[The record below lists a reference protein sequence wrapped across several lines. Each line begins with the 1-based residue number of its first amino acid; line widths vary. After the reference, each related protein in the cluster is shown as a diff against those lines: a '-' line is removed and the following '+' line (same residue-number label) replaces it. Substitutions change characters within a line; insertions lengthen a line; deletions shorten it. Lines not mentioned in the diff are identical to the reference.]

1 MRTSRLK
8 APADAAAAYYHCISR
23 VVDRRKIFGDPERE
37 VFVRLMRNQALF
49 AGIRVLAYC
58 VMGNHFH
65 ILIEV
70 PRRPA
75 EGIGDK
81 ELLER
86 SASVYSESVVARFRR
101 KLEGSQ
107 TCEEQKE
114 SLRACLLRR
123 MWDVSRFIQELK
135 QRFSLWYN
143 RQNGRVGT
151 LWEERFRSVLVG
163 AEGPALARI
172 AAYIDLNPVR
182 AGIVD
187 DPQNYRWSSVSEAVA
202 GREPAVSGY
211 RRLVQL
217 VDGRERSSVEALEC
231 YRAWLYARG
240 GESAGSM
247 ENSLAGGRRAIDPER
262 VRAVLEGRG
271 RLSLSESL
279 MCRLRFFS
287 EGVAIG
293 TRAFVEGLIPSSLLS
308 TDAGTAREPFEIA
321 HIEGPPMFLFRPLRR
336 LPIECEAP

>member
-1 MRTSRLK
+1 M
-8 APADAAAAYYHCISR
+8 
-23 VVDRRKIFGDPERE
+23 IFGDQERE
-37 VFVRLMRNQALF
+37 VFVRLMRKQAIF

-65 ILIEV
+65 MLIEV

-75 EGIGDK
+75 DGIGDR

-86 SASVYSESVVARFRR
+86 SAAVYSASVVARFRR

-107 TCEEQKE
+107 DCEEQKDN
-114 SLRACLLRR
+114 LRACLLRR

-143 RQNGRVGT
+143 RLNGRVGT

-187 DPQNYRWSSVSEAVA
+187 DPQNYRWSSISEAVA
-202 GREPAVSGY
+202 GRECAVSGY
-211 RRLVQL
+211 RRLVQI
-217 VDGRERSSVEALEC
+217 VDGRERSSAEALES
-231 YRAWLYARG
+231 YRTWLYARG

-247 ENSLAGGRRAIDPER
+247 ENSVPGRRRNIDPKR

-271 RLSLSESL
+271 RLSLAESL

-293 TRAFVEGLIPSSLLS
+293 TRAFVEGLIPSPMLPTGS
-308 TDAGTAREPFEIA
+308 GTAREPFEIS
-321 HIEGPPMFLFRPLRR
+321 HIEGPSMFLFRPLRR
-336 LPIECEAP
+336 VPIECEAP